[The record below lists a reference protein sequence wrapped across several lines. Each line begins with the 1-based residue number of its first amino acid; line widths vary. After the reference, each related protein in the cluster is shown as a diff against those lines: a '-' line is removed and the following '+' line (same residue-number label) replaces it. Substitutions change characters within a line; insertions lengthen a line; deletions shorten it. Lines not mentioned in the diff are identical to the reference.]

1 MSLTL
6 CQKVFRRIVSLRSI
20 FRLTFRELLIYFC
33 NYRRH
38 RRVVVVSIPRLT
50 HRLIRLD
57 VIKKCSCTWRVLSF
71 HRSLTESALLR
82 FNRPSRTC
90 RADFSLF
97 RSAAFRAGSPLIST
111 RRKSCRLVTR
121 SSDNVRRKPG
131 VPTYPHLDR
140 FPVSRDLYRQQK
152 GFGSRR
158 PVRDRVA
165 RRASRAHVV
174 RSRKSEGK
182 RFSCTLSDLL
192 E

>member
-1 MSLTL
+1 MLVYL
-6 CQKVFRRIVSLRSI
+6 AL
-20 FRLTFRELLIYFC
+20 
-33 NYRRH
+33 
-38 RRVVVVSIPRLT
+38 
-50 HRLIRLD
+50 
-57 VIKKCSCTWRVLSF
+57 VLSF

-97 RSAAFRAGSPLIST
+97 RSAAFRAGSPLISA

-152 GFGSRR
+152 GSD
-158 PVRDRVA
+158 RDARFAIVSRVA
-165 RRASRAHVV
+165 RHARTLYGLESPKESGSPLPYQICSNNFSRRDMA
-174 RSRKSEGK
+174 RYDSAAAILR
-182 RFSCTLSDLL
+182 RR
-192 E
+192 

>member
-1 MSLTL
+1 MLVYL
-6 CQKVFRRIVSLRSI
+6 AL
-20 FRLTFRELLIYFC
+20 
-33 NYRRH
+33 
-38 RRVVVVSIPRLT
+38 
-50 HRLIRLD
+50 
-57 VIKKCSCTWRVLSF
+57 VLSF

-97 RSAAFRAGSPLIST
+97 RSAAFRAGSPLISA

-158 PVRDRVA
+158 SVRDRVA
-165 RRASRAHVV
+165 RRGVTRARCTVSKV
-174 RSRKSEGK
+174 RRKAALLCLIRSARIISSAATWRGTIRPRRFYADGEIAFPKGERPRRNGGGGGVCK
-182 RFSCTLSDLL
+182 RTR
-192 E
+192 